1 MWANIMS
8 AWLCAAVGAADEL
21 WAVDGAAERSPPWFP
36 ELLHAPMVATAASAA
51 SPMTAFFALLTTHP
65 FRWVGH
71 LVCRPGFRAS
81 IGCPSRSVKIR

>member
-8 AWLCAAVGAADEL
+8 AWLCAAVGAAEKL
-21 WAVDGAAERSPPWFP
+21 WAVDGAAEEVASLVP

-81 IGCPSRSVKIR
+81 IGLP